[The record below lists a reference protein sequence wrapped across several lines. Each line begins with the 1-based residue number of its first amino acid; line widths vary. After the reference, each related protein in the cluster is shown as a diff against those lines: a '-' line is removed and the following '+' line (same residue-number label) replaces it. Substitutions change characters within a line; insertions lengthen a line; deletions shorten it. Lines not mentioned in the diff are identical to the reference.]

1 MNLKTWTIKNMFLT
15 EVIML
20 SGWRLV
26 QVGLIIAIA
35 GTYSFADSP
44 TNSIYNRAVSEN
56 RNQRLRSFAGDSSG
70 NSNTMG
76 NSSVNVDKVDLPRIS
91 GKSASWIAVD
101 KPRPKDVR
109 VHDLVTIIV
118 NEVSKH
124 SSKEDTK
131 SEREYSIDAALQDW
145 LRYSSGSLRPDKQ
158 PNGDPKI
165 GLSYERE
172 FEGKGDNKRS
182 DTLSARIQAEVIDVM
197 PNGNLILEATHKVV
211 TNEEETVITLTGT
224 CRSKDVGV
232 DNTIIS
238 TQLARLD
245 VRKHHKGIVRDA
257 NKRGLLSGLID
268 WLAIF

>member
-1 MNLKTWTIKNMFLT
+1 MNLKTWTTKKWFLT
-15 EVIML
+15 DAISAL
-20 SGWRLV
+20 GWRFI
-26 QVGLIIAIA
+26 QVGLIMAIA
-35 GTYSFADSP
+35 GTNSFAGPP
-44 TNSIYNRAVSEN
+44 TNSIYNRAVEEIS
-56 RNQRLRSFAGDSSG
+56 NQRLRSFADDSSG
-70 NSNTMG
+70 KTNAVG
-76 NSSVNVDKVDLPRIS
+76 NFSVNADQVGQPRVR
-91 GKSASWIAVD
+91 GNSASWIAVD

-124 SSKEDTK
+124 ASKEDTK
-131 SEREYSIDAALQDW
+131 SEREYSVDAALKDW

-158 PNGDPKI
+158 PSGDPKI
-165 GLSYERE
+165 GFSYERE

-257 NKRGLLSGLID
+257 NKRGLLSGLVD

>member
-1 MNLKTWTIKNMFLT
+1 MNLKTWTIKNPFLT
-15 EVIML
+15 DAI
-20 SGWRLV
+20 STTGCRFI
-26 QVGLIIAIA
+26 QIGLIIAIA
-35 GTYSFADSP
+35 GTYSFADAP
-44 TNSIYNRAVSEN
+44 TNSIYNRAIKEN
-56 RNQRLRSFAGDSSG
+56 SNQRLRNFGGDSSG
-70 NSNTMG
+70 NTNTVG
-76 NSSVNVDKVDLPRIS
+76 NSPVNVDKVESSRIS

-124 SSKEDTK
+124 ASKEDTK
-131 SEREYSIDAALQDW
+131 SERDYSIDAALKDW
-145 LRYSSGSLRPDKQ
+145 LRYSSGSIRPDKQ
-158 PNGDPKI
+158 PSGDPKI
-165 GLSYERE
+165 GLSYSRE

-197 PNGNLILEATHKVV
+197 PNGNLILEATHKIV

-224 CRSKDVGV
+224 CRGKDVGV